1 MQYNPPSRFLDEIPS
16 ELVEEVGG
24 TARGQSGSGWRSNRG
39 RGDDTDGRV
48 FGGRERMYDYAS
60 RPAKEPPPTTG
71 AESLGLRVGDD
82 VRHGK
87 WGDGVILEISGTGD
101 KAEALVR
108 FPSVGEKRLL
118 LSWAPLEKI

>member
-1 MQYNPPSRFLDEIPS
+1 MRVPRSSRD
-16 ELVEEVGG
+16 
-24 TARGQSGSGWRSNRG
+24 
-39 RGDDTDGRV
+39 DDTNGRV
-48 FGGRERMYDYAS
+48 FGGRERMYEAAS
-60 RPAKEPPPTTG
+60 RPAVEPPPTTG
-71 AESLGLRVGDD
+71 AEELGLRTGDD

-118 LSWAPLEKI
+118 LCWAPLEKL